1 MRVYDVEVL
10 GVTLGDASIATM
22 LVEAQHAA
30 VEQTLTLA
38 AEQRRLELAR
48 QTEDTR
54 QKVAE
59 LQASTRL
66 AELTV
71 KLRELGR
78 VRELQSAEAEAE
90 AALRRQRFEAQQ
102 AEQVL
107 VDAIQQAELARK
119 RAAAAVDL
127 DVAKVKLDHELARI
141 GAEVH
146 ALVEKAGAVS
156 PDLIAALQSFSDRA
170 LAERMAE
177 SMGPL
182 AILGG
187 ESVADVL
194 GRLLKGTSVAN
205 ALAPRNP

>member
-78 VRELQSAEAEAE
+78 VRELQSAEAE